1 MALGESSAA
10 KLALALIYVCSPVL
24 AANPS
29 GFLVVLGVF
38 TSMSL
43 NLAGGVFVAM
53 MFWGARR
60 PGTQQLLRDAAAK
73 NAPFTSVGADADVPS
88 SPLLSWGGEDL
99 PRKGSSSGR
108 STGGDALPLGVS
120 DVVNTGTAAG
130 IAVPLPEVI
139 GHATAVFVCV
149 TFILA
154 VIYDVEDSSVAPVG
168 QEWAIAFTGIAF
180 VLTAYH
186 VLLPSVAAVVGMSQC
201 PQEVALG
208 DDDITDETALVGAS
222 DPVNGRAAA
231 HSGASMRFCGSAA
244 VVYGVQCEVVAV
256 GAWLVYGA
264 HPSSGALSLAVILC
278 AWQIALVL
286 MLVARLEPGSRGAFR
301 VSFAGTALDTVA
313 FGVWGSVLLSLG
325 RGGGVIAGGLAL
337 GVAGALV
344 VALVL
349 RWRLPH

>member
-1 MALGESSAA
+1 M
-10 KLALALIYVCSPVL
+10 L

-53 MFWGARR
+53 MYWGARR
-60 PGTQQLLRDAAAK
+60 QGTRQLLRDAAAK
-73 NAPFTSVGADADVPS
+73 VAPVTSVSADADVPS
-88 SPLLSWGGEDL
+88 SPLLSWGGGDL

-108 STGGDALPLGVS
+108 STGGDAQPLGGS
-120 DVVNTGTAAG
+120 NVVDTGTAAG
-130 IAVPLPEVI
+130 IAVPLSEVT

-154 VIYDVEDSSVAPVG
+154 VIYDVENSSVKPVG

-186 VLLPSVAAVVGMSQC
+186 VLLPSVAAVVGTSQS

-208 DDDITDETALVGAS
+208 EDDMTDETALVVAS
-222 DPVNGRAAA
+222 DPVNGRAAPRG
-231 HSGASMRFCGSAA
+231 GASTRCCGSAA
-244 VVYGVQCEVVAV
+244 VAYGVQCELVAV

-278 AWQIALVL
+278 AWQVALVL
-286 MLVARLEPGSRGAFR
+286 MLVANIEPGSRSAFR
-301 VSFAGTALDTVA
+301 VSLAGTALDTIA
-313 FGVWGSVLLSLG
+313 FGVWGSVLLTLG
-325 RGGGVIAGGLAL
+325 QGGGVIAAGGLAL
-337 GVAGALV
+337 GVAGVLV
-344 VALVL
+344 IALVL